1 MIDKAGSSA
10 DLHLIINDAS
20 GTLNN
25 LDVNAESGAH
35 LSYYLPDNVSMS
47 GDLTVKAVADNQ
59 YSCGDIN
66 DIHFTSVSFD
76 ASLANSFMHSID
88 IEASNPNQAYYDRF
102 GDIGYYQGAFA
113 SAHILGSINVQNIN
127 VSASAEDRAS
137 LILDHLSGPIDQVH
151 LSAGK
156 ASSVGGLLGSAD
168 VNFAAHFDSSGY
180 IHNLSIDC
188 ESHWTYGDTNNVT
201 VDISQSTFGG
211 NVFISNEF
219 GNQYALGPPWL
230 YNYDNHISLTY
241 HGATASFVSI
251 DQNYE
256 GGFNLTIDIGDQ
268 DYVNAN
274 DILKTSLTI
283 DGLYHVSSDLSLNH
297 LSGEMYINTSYEI
310 DFNSMFNDAKDKI
323 DNLGM
328 NFYFAQLSGNSND
341 GYLFYDS
348 NHNGITQMIELI
360 NVDASMMT
368 AYSGD
373 MYHQFGATAFTI
385 V

>member
-1 MIDKAGSSA
+1 M
-10 DLHLIINDAS
+10 
-20 GTLNN
+20 
-25 LDVNAESGAH
+25 NAESGAH

-59 YSCGDIN
+59 YVCN

-76 ASLANSFMHSID
+76 ASLANSFIQSID
-88 IEASNPNQAYYDRF
+88 IEASNLSYDISG
-102 GDIGYYQGAFA
+102 GDYAYYQGAFV

-137 LILDHLSGPIDQVH
+137 LILDHVSGPIDQVH
-151 LSAGK
+151 LSAGE
-156 ASSVGGLLGSAD
+156 ANFGGLYGSAD
-168 VNFAAHFDSSGY
+168 VNFAAHFDSAGY
-180 IHNLSIDC
+180 IHNLYINSAN
-188 ESHWTYGDTNNVT
+188 HFFYGDSNNVT
-201 VDISQSTFGG
+201 VDISQSTYGG

-219 GNQYALGPPWL
+219 GNYYFDPYLF
-230 YNYDNHISLTY
+230 YNYDNHINLTY
-241 HGATASFVSI
+241 HGATASFISI

-256 GGFNLTIDIGDQ
+256 GYFDLTIDIGDQ
-268 DYVNAN
+268 NYVNAN

-310 DFNSMFNDAKDKI
+310 DFNSMFIDAKDKI
-323 DNLGM
+323 ENHGM

-360 NVDASMMT
+360 NVNESMMT
-368 AYSGD
+368 AHSYD
-373 MYHQFGATAFTI
+373 FARQFGATDFP
-385 V
+385 VV

>member
-1 MIDKAGSSA
+1 VIDKAGSSA

-20 GTLNN
+20 GTLYN
-25 LDVNAESGAH
+25 LEVNAESGAH

-59 YSCGDIN
+59 YFCGDIN

-88 IEASNPNQAYYDRF
+88 IEASNLSYDF
-102 GDIGYYQGAFA
+102 GIGDVAYYQGAFA
-113 SAHILGSINVQNIN
+113 SAHILGSINVKNIN

-137 LILDHLSGPIDQVH
+137 LILDHVSGPIDQVY
-151 LSAGK
+151 L
-156 ASSVGGLLGSAD
+156 SVGEANSEELIGSAD
-168 VNFAAHFDSSGY
+168 VNFAAHFDSAGY
-180 IHNLSIDC
+180 VHNLYINSATHFFLTDP
-188 ESHWTYGDTNNVT
+188 NNVT

-211 NVFISNEF
+211 NVFISSELVFPFCVND
-219 GNQYALGPPWL
+219 
-230 YNYDNHISLTY
+230 DNHINLTY
-241 HGATASFVSI
+241 HGATASFISI

-283 DGLYHVSSDLSLNH
+283 DGLDHVSSDLSLNR

-341 GYLFYDS
+341 GYLFYDTD
-348 NHNGITQMIELI
+348 HKGITQMIELI
-360 NVDASMMT
+360 NVNESMMT
-368 AYSGD
+368 AYSYD
-373 MYHQFGATAFTI
+373 FARQFGATDFYPI
-385 V
+385 